1 MTDYQDTRVGW
12 RRRQVAAKW
21 RSIVSIFITL
31 VLVLAVFNGI
41 LRSISISDYFGRA
54 TIAGGTI
61 VAAVNS
67 SPGSLLIFQDD
78 LKRLVLARFDDNLY
92 FATGDFQRP
101 TKRMLDIFNLED
113 GGRMRNAVSATV
125 KIPVGHYLNVRDR
138 EVFSTEVGFF
148 KFFKNMA
155 SVATPLSI
163 LTRGELP
170 GVEQT
175 NLTRSDMFSLWWQA
189 KSLGINDIVFVDTS
203 EITTEVVLPGGEKVL
218 GIDSQGV
225 ARKLASFVEDR
236 EILAQQ
242 SLVSVKNAS
251 GVVGAGQLA
260 ADLMLPVGVKVVRVE
275 VADTPQEKSQILVA
289 GGESYTARYLAKILE
304 CDIKTQPTVADGE
317 IVVVVGADFVLRY
330 QL

>member
-1 MTDYQDTRVGW
+1 MTDYLDTRAGW
-12 RRRQVAAKW
+12 RRRQVAVKW

-31 VLVLAVFNGI
+31 VLVLAVFNGF
-41 LRSISISDYFGRA
+41 LKVSFSDYFGRS
-54 TIAGGTI
+54 TIAGGI
-61 VAAVNS
+61 VVAVVNS

-78 LKRLVLARFDDNLY
+78 PKRLVLARFDDNLY
-92 FATGDFQRP
+92 FATGDPQRP

-113 GGRMRNAVSATV
+113 GQRMRNAVSATV
-125 KIPVGHYLNVRDR
+125 KIPVGHYLNVSDK
-138 EVFSTEVGFF
+138 EVFPTEVGFF

-175 NLTRSDMFSLWWQA
+175 NLTRSDMIGLWWQA
-189 KSLGINDIVFVDTS
+189 KSLSINDLVFVDIS
-203 EITTEVVLPGGEKVL
+203 EITTEIVLPGDEKVL
-218 GIDSQGV
+218 GIDSLGV
-225 ARKLASFVEDR
+225 VRKLASFVEDR

-251 GVVGAGQLA
+251 GVAGAGQLA
-260 ADLMLPVGVKVVRVE
+260 ADLMLPLGVKVVRVE
-275 VADTPQEKSQILVA
+275 AADTQQEKSQILVA

-304 CDIKTQPTVADGE
+304 CDIKTQPDVLDAE
-317 IVVVVGADFVLRY
+317 IIVVVGVDFARRY